1 MGRSMK
7 EFQCSGCHSALG
19 LTDGNV
25 LVIGNVRIENP
36 VILHCLSCGD
46 GSRKREWRPLGIN
59 SRADEKR
66 ARLAA
71 RMALKASE
79 RLLELVETHA

>member
-1 MGRSMK
+1 MK
-7 EFQCSGCHSALG
+7 PFQCSACHTQLG

-36 VILHCLSCGD
+36 VMLHCLSCGD
-46 GSRKREWRPLGIN
+46 GSRKREWRPLGIH
-59 SRADEKR
+59 SKADEKR

-71 RMALKASE
+71 RLNERTTAVLSTLTDALD
-79 RLLELVETHA
+79 TH